1 MGANTYLKSVTSFG
15 YKTAATGTAIQQNID
30 PKAGQRIT
38 IRAFGFSCGATI
50 TSVYFMQSL
59 GDSTIANAVA
69 SNATSGFVCTAE
81 PTSDEVMASKDIVC
95 IELDNGKFQYDVVAS
110 GTWSCFDIT
119 SALEDTVAAG
129 NRIFQFG
136 VHTDDGHLR
145 FKLTVSV
152 QTTKELDGGIFRAN
166 AMNKPMIA
174 YHVNDTTTVSG
185 SQDYI
190 SVDYINV

>member
-15 YKTAATGTAIQQNID
+15 YKTEATATAIQQNID
-30 PKAGQRIT
+30 PKPGQRIT

-59 GDSTIANAVA
+59 GDSTIASAVA
-69 SNATSGFVCTAE
+69 SNATSGFICTAE

-136 VHTDDGHLR
+136 VATDEGHVR
-145 FKLTVSV
+145 FKLTASV
-152 QTTKELDGGIFRAN
+152 QTTGELDGGIFRAS
-166 AMNKPMIA
+166 AMNKPMII
-174 YHVNDTTTVSG
+174 YHPNDASNGG
-185 SQDYI
+185 SNDYV